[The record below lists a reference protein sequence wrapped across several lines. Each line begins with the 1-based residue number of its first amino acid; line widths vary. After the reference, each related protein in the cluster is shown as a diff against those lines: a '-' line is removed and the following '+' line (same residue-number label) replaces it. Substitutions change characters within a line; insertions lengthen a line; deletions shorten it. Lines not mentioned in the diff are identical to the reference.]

1 MLLYVLCLWPSIVKF
16 QKVMGNIKTLLL
28 LLTQVK
34 KPLLKNKL
42 KKKIMAFKT
51 KVFLGGFPKMGST
64 NFRGLLMPGQVVKK
78 TSISKAK
85 GVNLNGNKKKQLKK
99 K

>member
-1 MLLYVLCLWPSIVKF
+1 
-16 QKVMGNIKTLLL
+16 
-28 LLTQVK
+28 
-34 KPLLKNKL
+34 
-42 KKKIMAFKT
+42 MAFKT